1 MTRLKVLATMYVNF
15 KIIKSSVEYY
25 WVSLIL
31 LLKEREIFSI
41 FACNIT
47 CDSKR
52 TIEFQI
58 FDFLSAH
65 L

>member
-1 MTRLKVLATMYVNF
+1 MYVNF

-47 CDSKR
+47 CDITCDSKR